1 MGAGG
6 SQEAEFDLVAAV
18 PAGTYKLIADG
29 IITASVDVT
38 FELIWRRPGGTDTVL
53 AMFQHH
59 FDPLGG
65 GNFDAQPF
73 EVTAAA
79 PAIDWLEGDQ
89 FVFRYTGANSV
100 STMAYIPNGDGPSH
114 NGRYPNITLPQ

>member
-6 SQEAEFDLVAAV
+6 SQEAEFELVADV

-38 FELIWRRPGGTDTVL
+38 FELIWRRAGVADTVL
-53 AMFQHH
+53 ATFQHH

-73 EVTAAA
+73 EATAEA
-79 PAIDWLEGDQ
+79 PAIEWVEGDL
-89 FVFRYTGANSV
+89 FVFRYTGTNSA
-100 STMAYIPNGDGPSH
+100 STMSYIPNGDGPNY